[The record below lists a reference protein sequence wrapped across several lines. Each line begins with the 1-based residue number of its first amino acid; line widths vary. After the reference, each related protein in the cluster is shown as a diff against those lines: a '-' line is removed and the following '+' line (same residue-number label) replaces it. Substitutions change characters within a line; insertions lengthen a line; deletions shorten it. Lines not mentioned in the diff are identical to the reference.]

1 MKRILLAFSIV
12 ILMCVSGWL
21 GYAYW
26 QRGALPWNNPELI
39 DVTIDDVNV
48 DHRGVRISGI
58 AIYKPTIYQME
69 GDKKRYIFPITNT
82 LTDKIIKVMVRRIAK
97 PDKYTDR
104 EKITVEGIVYPPNKY
119 INVSIRNKWETQ
131 GYIFDENLVIVEQL
145 DN

>member
-1 MKRILLAFSIV
+1 MKRILLAFSVV
-12 ILMCVSGWL
+12 ILMFVGGWL
-21 GYAYW
+21 GYSYW

-39 DVTIDDVNV
+39 DVTIDEVNV

-82 LTDKIIKVMVRRIAK
+82 LTDKVIKVMVRQIAK
-97 PDKYTDR
+97 PDRYTDR

-119 INVSIRNKWETQ
+119 INVSIRKKWETQ
-131 GYIFDENLVIVEQL
+131 GYVFDENLVIVEQL
-145 DN
+145 DK